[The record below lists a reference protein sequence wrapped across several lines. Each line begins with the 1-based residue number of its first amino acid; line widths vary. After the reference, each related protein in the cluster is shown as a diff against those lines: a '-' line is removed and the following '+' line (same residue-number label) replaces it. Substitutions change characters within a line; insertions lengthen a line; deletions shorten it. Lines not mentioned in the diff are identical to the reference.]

1 MNNTLDWFLAR
12 RYLASGTG
20 SKFLS
25 LITWIA
31 LGGVTLGVM
40 ALVVVLSV
48 MNGAQETLRDS
59 ILGATPHIY
68 VQQSTSG
75 SLRMDDWEGV
85 AERVM
90 EVPGVISARPFILT
104 QIGILRPG
112 PYAQASDLYG
122 IRTDAGEDASELEQL
137 LAGPEHLGA
146 QQGTLPG
153 IVIGEQL
160 ADRMD
165 LYAGDT
171 VQVIAF
177 EAMKPHPMIGF
188 APETRSMVVL
198 SRVQT
203 GLYDYDVRSSY
214 VTMETLQDMLGLDPD
229 QSSGIYVRVA
239 DPWDADTVR
248 EGIQERLGGYPYY
261 GQSWLQT
268 NAQLLSA
275 LQVEK
280 LAMWIILTLVVV
292 VAAFNIV
299 STLVMVVAD
308 RTREIGIL
316 KSMGMTDARIRKVF
330 VLQGFWIGII
340 GATVGTVLGLA
351 VALLLKRYP
360 IISLP
365 IDVYNLDSL
374 PVSIHAFDVLVIYS
388 VSILLALVAT
398 IYPAYQA
405 ASLDPVEAIRHE

>member
-1 MNNTLDWFLAR
+1 VTNRLDWFLAR
-12 RYLASGTG
+12 RYLASGKG
-20 SKFLS
+20 SKLLS

-31 LGGVTLGVM
+31 LGGMTLGVTV
-40 ALVVVLSV
+40 LIVVLSV

-75 SLRMDDWEGV
+75 ALRMDDWEGV
-85 AERVM
+85 VERIRDV
-90 EVPGVISARPFILT
+90 EGIVSARPFVLT

-122 IRTDAGEDASELEQL
+122 VRTDANEDASELEQL
-137 LAGPEHLGA
+137 LAGPEYLGA
-146 QQGTLPG
+146 EPGALPG
-153 IVIGEQL
+153 LVIGEQL

-177 EAMKPHPMIGF
+177 ENMKPHPMLGVSPATI
-188 APETRSMVVL
+188 PMVVL
-198 SRVQT
+198 RRVNT

-214 VTMETLQDMLGLDPD
+214 VRMEALQELLDMEPS
-229 QSSGIYVRVA
+229 QASGVYVRVV
-239 DPWDADTVR
+239 DPWDAEAVR
-248 EGIQERLGGYPYY
+248 ERIRDRLGGYPYY
-261 GQSWLQT
+261 SQSWLQL
-268 NAQLLSA
+268 NAQILSA

-330 VLQGFWIGII
+330 VLQGVWIGVI
-340 GATVGTVLGLA
+340 GATAGTALGLGIS
-351 VALLLKRYP
+351 LLLKRYP

-374 PVSIHAFDVLVIYS
+374 PVSIHVSDVVLVYG
-388 VSILLALVAT
+388 VSIVLALVAT

-405 ASLDPVEAIRHE
+405 SGLDPVEAIRHE